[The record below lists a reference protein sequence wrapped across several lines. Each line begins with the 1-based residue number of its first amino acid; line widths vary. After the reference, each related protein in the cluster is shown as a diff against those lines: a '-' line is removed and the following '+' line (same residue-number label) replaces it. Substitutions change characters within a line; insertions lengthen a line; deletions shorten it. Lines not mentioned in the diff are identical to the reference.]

1 MWRMAS
7 AHDHSNMKNGGHRS
21 KALMRN
27 TRIPAGKSLLLQRD
41 LDHQVVLS
49 VTIYHADGVDD
60 PSSSTI
66 CASDRIYRALV
77 WVEPGTEYRTPFVRA
92 LPDPRWDGKCE
103 IPLRTSLLDW
113 GHLNVEVMR
122 GSNDTEPGTSNGIAS
137 VSRARIPL
145 PKKMDQKKEGRF
157 GLVRN
162 EGPGLVKAEGHII
175 LSMKV
180 KER

>member
-1 MWRMAS
+1 MAL
-7 AHDHSNMKNGGHRS
+7 AHDHSNMRSGGHRS
-21 KALMRN
+21 KALMRKKS
-27 TRIPAGKSLLLQRD
+27 IPAGKSLLLQHD

-49 VTIYHADGVDD
+49 ITIYRADGVDD

-77 WVEPGTEYRTPFVRA
+77 WVEPGKEYRTPFVRA
-92 LPDPRWDGKCE
+92 LPDPRWEGKCE
-103 IPLRTSLLDW
+103 IPLRTSVLGW
-113 GHLNVEVMR
+113 GHLNVEVLR
-122 GSNDTEPGTSNGIAS
+122 GSNDSEPGTSNGIAS

-145 PKKMDQKKEGRF
+145 PRKMNEQKEGRF

-162 EGPGLVKAEGHII
+162 EGAGLVKAEGHII